1 MKKTPTIA
9 LIGNPN
15 SGKSSLFNQLTG
27 LRQKVGNF
35 PSVTIEKKS
44 GTLALN
50 DKQDAI
56 VIDLPGLYSLYPKAL
71 DERVVIDILANPG
84 HENYPD
90 VVVMVA
96 DASNLKRNLLLFTQ
110 VVDLGLPVVLALNM
124 LDVARDKHLQVN
136 AVKLAMKL
144 GVPVVRINARV
155 GEGLDNLKQA
165 IIQTLER
172 PAITTAHQKY
182 FFNPAIRPSV
192 SRSVKAPDG
201 NCSFSQSFNDDTPAS
216 IISIG

>member
-71 DERVVIDILANPG
+71 DERVVIDILANPA

-110 VVDLGLPVVLALNM
+110 VVD
-124 LDVARDKHLQVN
+124 
-136 AVKLAMKL
+136 
-144 GVPVVRINARV
+144 
-155 GEGLDNLKQA
+155 
-165 IIQTLER
+165 
-172 PAITTAHQKY
+172 
-182 FFNPAIRPSV
+182 
-192 SRSVKAPDG
+192 
-201 NCSFSQSFNDDTPAS
+201 
-216 IISIG
+216 